1 MFVFLDSKLVH
12 TLAIS
17 FELCLIHRQSVG
29 NGRVA
34 SICTSAP
41 FPPLGTY
48 PPMSNV
54 LSNIRANGLRHCP
67 NIFVVRHEVTK
78 NHSVHCFV
86 PVH

>member
-41 FPPLGTY
+41 F
-48 PPMSNV
+48 
-54 LSNIRANGLRHCP
+54 LRRGKC
-67 NIFVVRHEVTK
+67 
-78 NHSVHCFV
+78 
-86 PVH
+86 